1 MSKNINETVIPIYSV
16 NGDFVNE
23 LVINEKLKYIS
34 GRVSKG
40 KQHYYKGVGMPY
52 SHHYKRDISN
62 LSSNEYNFLGHT
74 NIFYLGYGVENKSW
88 KNKFGIFQERYQP
101 FFPDYI
107 GGCGIKERAITPN
120 STAFKKSSVDILDVI
135 LYDKENQQY
144 YFKMDYRCNRK
155 NYIKDNGS
163 PEKLCELIEYMIDN
177 DWNFLWDK
185 NSINDITPEGLVSD
199 VADLFISDEL
209 EHQFGSVYSVFYS
222 LHKSCQKSYEE
233 FLKYMGLKH
242 TDKKSFVFNTIKI
255 LDDNGIDTKPLTI
268 HDNDNA
274 NYVHSIMY
282 YLLNGKNCAYCS
294 CDMFLA
300 EGELVKKDYWNK
312 FMQEV
317 QSKG

>member
-317 QSKG
+317 QSKS

>member
-23 LVINEKLKYIS
+23 LVIKEKLKYIS

-317 QSKG
+317 QSKS

>member
-23 LVINEKLKYIS
+23 LVIKEKLKYIS

-185 NSINDITPEGLVSD
+185 NSINHIT
-199 VADLFISDEL
+199 
-209 EHQFGSVYSVFYS
+209 Q
-222 LHKSCQKSYEE
+222 
-233 FLKYMGLKH
+233 
-242 TDKKSFVFNTIKI
+242 
-255 LDDNGIDTKPLTI
+255 
-268 HDNDNA
+268 
-274 NYVHSIMY
+274 
-282 YLLNGKNCAYCS
+282 
-294 CDMFLA
+294 
-300 EGELVKKDYWNK
+300 
-312 FMQEV
+312 
-317 QSKG
+317 

>member
-23 LVINEKLKYIS
+23 LVIKEKLKYIS

-144 YFKMDYRCNRK
+144 YFKMNYRCNRK

-209 EHQFGSVYSVFYS
+209 EHQFGSVYSIFYS

-274 NYVHSIMY
+274 NYIHSIMY

-317 QSKG
+317 QNSP

>member
-1 MSKNINETVIPIYSV
+1 VSKNINETVIPIYSV

-23 LVINEKLKYIS
+23 LVIKEKLKYIS

-144 YFKMDYRCNRK
+144 YFKMNYRCNRK

-209 EHQFGSVYSVFYS
+209 EHQFGSVYSIFYS

-274 NYVHSIMY
+274 NYIHSIMY

-317 QSKG
+317 QNSP

>member
-23 LVINEKLKYIS
+23 LVIKEKLKYIS

-317 QSKG
+317 QSSP

>member
-23 LVINEKLKYIS
+23 LVIKEKLKYIS

-300 EGELVKKDYWNK
+300 EGELVKRDYWNK

>member
-23 LVINEKLKYIS
+23 LVIKEKLKYIS

-88 KNKFGIFQERYQP
+88 KNKFAIFQERYQP

>member
-1 MSKNINETVIPIYSV
+1 MSKNINETVVPIYSV
-16 NGDFVNE
+16 NGDIVNE
-23 LVINEKLKYIS
+23 LIIKEKVNYIS

-62 LSSNEYNFLGHT
+62 ISSNEYNFLGHT
-74 NIFYLGYGVENKSW
+74 NIFYLGYGIENKSW

-255 LDDNGIDTKPLTI
+255 LDDNGIDTKLLTI

-274 NYVHSIMY
+274 NYIHSIMY

-300 EGELVKKDYWNK
+300 EGELVKRDYWNK

>member
-23 LVINEKLKYIS
+23 LVIKEKLKYIS

-120 STAFKKSSVDILDVI
+120 SIAFKKSSVEILDVI

>member
-23 LVINEKLKYIS
+23 LVIKEKLKYIS

-155 NYIKDNGS
+155 NYIKNNGS

>member
-23 LVINEKLKYIS
+23 LVIKEKLKYIS

-199 VADLFISDEL
+199 VADLFVSDEL
-209 EHQFGSVYSVFYS
+209 EHQFGSVYSIFYS
-222 LHKSCQKSYEE
+222 LHKSCEKSYEE

-255 LDDNGIDTKPLTI
+255 LDDNGIDTKLLTI

-274 NYVHSIMY
+274 NYIHSIMY

>member
-16 NGDFVNE
+16 NGDFVNQ
-23 LVINEKLKYIS
+23 LVIKEKLKYIS

>member
-23 LVINEKLKYIS
+23 LVIKEKLKYIS

-163 PEKLCELIEYMIDN
+163 PEKLCELLEYMIDN

-242 TDKKSFVFNTIKI
+242 THKKSFVFNTIKI

>member
-23 LVINEKLKYIS
+23 LVIKEKLKYIS

-74 NIFYLGYGVENKSW
+74 NIFYLGYGVENKNW

-120 STAFKKSSVDILDVI
+120 SIAFKKSSVEILDVI

-255 LDDNGIDTKPLTI
+255 LDDNGIDTKPLPI
-268 HDNDNA
+268 HYNDNA

-300 EGELVKKDYWNK
+300 EGELVKKEYWNK

>member
-23 LVINEKLKYIS
+23 LVIKEKLKYIS

-74 NIFYLGYGVENKSW
+74 NIFYLGYGVENKNW

-120 STAFKKSSVDILDVI
+120 SIAFKKSSVEILDVI

>member
-23 LVINEKLKYIS
+23 LVIKEKLKYIS

-144 YFKMDYRCNRK
+144 YFKMNYRCNRK

-209 EHQFGSVYSVFYS
+209 EHQFGSVYSIFYS

-317 QSKG
+317 QNSP

>member
-23 LVINEKLKYIS
+23 LVIKEKLNYIS

-144 YFKMDYRCNRK
+144 YF
-155 NYIKDNGS
+155 
-163 PEKLCELIEYMIDN
+163 
-177 DWNFLWDK
+177 
-185 NSINDITPEGLVSD
+185 
-199 VADLFISDEL
+199 
-209 EHQFGSVYSVFYS
+209 
-222 LHKSCQKSYEE
+222 
-233 FLKYMGLKH
+233 
-242 TDKKSFVFNTIKI
+242 
-255 LDDNGIDTKPLTI
+255 
-268 HDNDNA
+268 
-274 NYVHSIMY
+274 
-282 YLLNGKNCAYCS
+282 
-294 CDMFLA
+294 
-300 EGELVKKDYWNK
+300 
-312 FMQEV
+312 
-317 QSKG
+317 

>member
-23 LVINEKLKYIS
+23 LVIKEKLKYIS

-120 STAFKKSSVDILDVI
+120 SIAFKKSSVEILDVI

-185 NSINDITPEGLVSD
+185 NSINDIPEEGLVSD

>member
-23 LVINEKLKYIS
+23 LVIKEKLKYIS

-74 NIFYLGYGVENKSW
+74 NIFYLGYGVENKNW

-120 STAFKKSSVDILDVI
+120 SIAFKKSSVEILDVI

-300 EGELVKKDYWNK
+300 EGELVKKEYWNK

>member
-1 MSKNINETVIPIYSV
+1 VSKNINETVIPIYSV

-23 LVINEKLKYIS
+23 LVIKEKLKYIS

-74 NIFYLGYGVENKSW
+74 NIFYLGYGVENKNW

-120 STAFKKSSVDILDVI
+120 SIAFKKSSVEILDVI

-300 EGELVKKDYWNK
+300 EGELVKKEYWNK

>member
-23 LVINEKLKYIS
+23 LVIKEKLKYIS

-209 EHQFGSVYSVFYS
+209 EHQFGSVYSIFYS

-317 QSKG
+317 QSSP

>member
-23 LVINEKLKYIS
+23 LVIKEKLKYIS

>member
-23 LVINEKLKYIS
+23 LVIKEKLKYIS

-144 YFKMDYRCNRK
+144 YFKMNYRCNRK

-209 EHQFGSVYSVFYS
+209 EHQFGSVYSIFYS

-274 NYVHSIMY
+274 NYLHSIMY

-317 QSKG
+317 QNSP

>member
-23 LVINEKLKYIS
+23 LVIKEKLKYIS

-209 EHQFGSVYSVFYS
+209 EHQFGSVYSIFYS
-222 LHKSCQKSYEE
+222 LHKSCEKSYEE

-255 LDDNGIDTKPLTI
+255 LDDNGIDTKLLTI

-274 NYVHSIMY
+274 NYIHSIMY

>member
-1 MSKNINETVIPIYSV
+1 MSKNINETVVPIYSV
-16 NGDFVNE
+16 NGDIVNE
-23 LVINEKLKYIS
+23 LIIKEKVNYIS

-62 LSSNEYNFLGHT
+62 ISSNEYNFLGHT
-74 NIFYLGYGVENKSW
+74 NIFYLGYGIENKSW

-101 FFPDYI
+101 FFPDFI

-144 YFKMDYRCNRK
+144 YFKMDYKCNRK

-163 PEKLCELIEYMIDN
+163 PKKLCELIEYMIDN

-209 EHQFGSVYSVFYS
+209 EHQFGSVYSIFYS

-255 LDDNGIDTKPLTI
+255 LDDNGIDTKLLTI

-274 NYVHSIMY
+274 NYIHSIMY

-300 EGELVKKDYWNK
+300 EGELVKRDYWNK

>member
-23 LVINEKLKYIS
+23 LVIKEKLKYIS

-209 EHQFGSVYSVFYS
+209 EHQFGSVYSIFYS
-222 LHKSCQKSYEE
+222 LHKSCEKSYEE

>member
-23 LVINEKLKYIS
+23 LVIKEKLKYIS

-209 EHQFGSVYSVFYS
+209 EHQFGSVYSIFYS

>member
-23 LVINEKLKYIS
+23 LVIKEKLKYIS

-242 TDKKSFVFNTIKI
+242 IDKKSFVFNTIKI

-300 EGELVKKDYWNK
+300 EGELVKKEYWNK

>member
-23 LVINEKLKYIS
+23 LVIKEKLKYIS

-144 YFKMDYRCNRK
+144 YFKMDYRCNKR

-209 EHQFGSVYSVFYS
+209 EHQFGSVYSIFYS

>member
-23 LVINEKLKYIS
+23 LVIKEKLKYIS

-155 NYIKDNGS
+155 NYIKNNGS

-209 EHQFGSVYSVFYS
+209 EHQFGSVYSIFYS
-222 LHKSCQKSYEE
+222 LHKSCEKSYEE

>member
-1 MSKNINETVIPIYSV
+1 VSKNINETVIPIYSV

-317 QSKG
+317 QSKS